1 MMTIEKS
8 KYLPLGFKMIIMTKK
23 ITLSILLL
31 FIAFGFSYAQAD
43 REFWFV
49 APEVDASHGDSPIFL
64 RITAQNQAATVTIG
78 QPANAGGITITQ
90 NVPANT
96 TVSVN
101 LTAFKALI
109 ENQPGNTVLTKG
121 IQILSTQPIT
131 AYYEVANIL
140 NPEIFP
146 LKGSSALGLS
156 FYLPGQNTY
165 SNQVGT
171 PAFDIVATENSTTVT
186 IIPNDNIV
194 GHQAGIPFSITL
206 NKGET
211 FSCVGTNTSAS
222 STLAGSKITSNKPI
236 AVTHSDDSLFNNGAW
251 DLIGDQIVPV
261 NILGTEYIAIKGLG
275 TNERIYIVAT
285 ENNTTYYLNG
295 NVGST
300 VNINEGQ
307 IQSYAISGNA
317 IYVTSDKPIY
327 VLHLSGNGTEL
338 ADALLPPIECTGSN
352 KVGFVRTAGS
362 GTFTIMVATTV
373 GNEGNFLV
381 NGLASPLQATNFFPI
396 PGNPN
401 WVGARVNLTTGQ
413 APTGNNV
420 IENTSGLFHL
430 GILNEL
436 NQSSEY
442 GYFSSYSSLNLGED
456 RTICAADLP
465 LQLDAG
471 ATATSFVWNNGST
484 NRFLQVTQPGEYS
497 VETVL
502 YNCTLTDTVFVT
514 VLDPQVDLGRDTAI
528 CQGQT
533 VTFDIAQP
541 FTTYEWSDGS
551 TNPTFTTGQQGNVWV
566 EITDTFGC
574 VHSDT
579 VQVIYP
585 IADLKGDTT
594 VCQGTSFIL
603 SSNVLPQFATSYT
616 WNTGATGSSIL
627 ITQPGQYWVDIIAE
641 IGCISTDTI
650 TVQFQAPPSVTIT
663 QDVSLCP
670 DETTDIS
677 ATVPDM
683 RSILWSN
690 GSTDT
695 TQNVGTLG
703 MYVATLT
710 DSVYCVVSDSV
721 YVDFYPMPSA
731 ELGNDTV
738 VCDGYPII
746 LVPDVSSSGTFLWSD
761 GSTDGSLLVTD
772 GGTYSVEILDA
783 NGCPASD
790 SVSVS
795 VLASL
800 VPNLPTDTTVCQD
813 IILRFNAYQPTA
825 ETYLWS
831 GESAFYEQN
840 DVSDTVF
847 IITYPGI
854 YTLEMTNQCGGLT
867 QYLEVKKENCTCE
880 PFIPNVFT
888 PNGDGQNDIFQVFA
902 NCEFEAFKMEVYD
915 RWGSRLFVSENA
927 STGWDGFSRGQT
939 NTSGVYVYLIK
950 YTASDKNGKPTTTT
964 KYGSFTLIR

>member
-1 MMTIEKS
+1 
-8 KYLPLGFKMIIMTKK
+8 MTKR
-23 ITLSILLL
+23 ITLSILLT
-31 FIAFGFSYAQAD
+31 FIAVSFAFSQAD
-43 REFWFV
+43 TEFWFV
-49 APEVDASHGDSPIFL
+49 APEVDATHGDAPIFL
-64 RITAQNQAATVTIG
+64 RITAQNQAAIVTIG
-78 QPANAGGITITQ
+78 QPANPGGVTLTQ
-90 NVPANT
+90 TVPANT

-101 LTAFKALI
+101 LTVFKTLV
-109 ENQPGNTVLTKG
+109 ENQPANTVLNKG
-121 IQILSTQPIT
+121 IQILSNQPIT
-131 AYYEVANIL
+131 AYYEVANTD

-146 LKGSSALGLS
+146 LKGSSALGQF
-156 FYLPGQNTY
+156 FYLPGQN
-165 SNQVGT
+165 SFPNQVGT
-171 PAFDIVATENSTTVT
+171 PAFDIVATENNTVVT

-194 GHQAGIPFSITL
+194 GHQAGISFSITL

-211 FSCVGTNTSAS
+211 FSCVGTNTSAL

-261 NILGTEYIAIKGLG
+261 NILGTEYIAIKGWA

-295 NVGST
+295 NSGST
-300 VNINEGQ
+300 VNINAGQ
-307 IQSYAISGNA
+307 IQSYNITGNA

-327 VLHLSGNGTEL
+327 VLHLSGHANEIG
-338 ADALLPPIECTGSN
+338 DALLPPIECTGSD
-352 KVGFVRTAGS
+352 KVGFVRTSS
-362 GTFTIMVATTV
+362 GTFTVLIATTV

-381 NGLASPLQATNFFPI
+381 NGSATPLQAANFFPI

-401 WVGARVNLTTGQ
+401 WVGAKVDLTTGQ
-413 APTGNNV
+413 APVGSNT

-430 GILNEL
+430 GILNAIG
-436 NQSSEY
+436 QSSEY

-484 NRFLQVTQPGEYS
+484 NRFLNVTESGEYS

-502 YNCTLTDTVFVT
+502 YNCTLTDTVLVT
-514 VLDPQVDLGRDTAI
+514 VLDPQVSLGSDTAI

-533 VTFDIAQP
+533 VTFDVTQP

-551 TNPTFTTGQQGNVWV
+551 TSPTFTTGQAGDVWV

-574 VHSDT
+574 VNSDT

-603 SSNVLPQFATSYT
+603 SSNVLPEFATSYT

-641 IGCISTDTI
+641 AGCISTDTI
-650 TVQFQAPPSVTIT
+650 TIQFQAPPQITIT
-663 QDVSLCP
+663 QDAFLCP
-670 DETTDIS
+670 NEMVDVS

-695 TQNVGTLG
+695 TQTISVLGT
-703 MYVATLT
+703 YTATLT
-710 DSVYCVVSDSV
+710 DSVYCVVTDSV
-721 YVDFYPMPSA
+721 FVDFAPQSVV
-731 ELGNDTV
+731 ELGNDTII
-738 VCDGYPII
+738 CDGEPII
-746 LVPDVSSSGTFLWSD
+746 LVPYVSSIGTFSWSD
-761 GSTDGSLLVTD
+761 GSTDASLMV
-772 GGTYSVEILDA
+772 GTEGNYNLDILDA

-790 SVSVS
+790 SIYVG
-795 VLASL
+795 VLTSL
-800 VPNLPTDTTVCQD
+800 VANLPTDTTICQD
-813 IILRFNAYQPTA
+813 IILRLNAYQPTA
-825 ETYLWS
+825 ETYLWK
-831 GESAFYEQN
+831 GESAFYQQN

-854 YTLEMTNQCGGLT
+854 YTLEITNQCGGLT

-888 PNGDGQNDIFQVFA
+888 PNEDGRNDIFQVFS
-902 NCEFEAFKMEVYD
+902 NCEFQDFRMEIYD
-915 RWGSRLFVSENA
+915 RWGSRLFMADNWLN
-927 STGWDGFSRGQT
+927 GWDGTARGQAV
-939 NTSGVYVYLIK
+939 SSAVYIYRIE
-950 YTASDKNGKPTTTT
+950 YTAADKNGNPITTT
-964 KYGSFTLIR
+964 KHGSFTLIR